1 MHSSRCATGMCAI
14 AVMIAVG
21 CNDMDS
27 TPAGADGSSSGG
39 TTEDSGTTSG
49 TTGDGADSSS
59 TGAPALSFC
68 QGAFE
73 VRYDPAGPGL
83 HAFPDDLWTETADTR
98 TGLRLRS
105 PIEVLAP
112 EDPIVG
118 FPSVFAEM
126 GSLDGF
132 GVTAPAF
139 VRVTGAVDPASLP
152 SAGDETDPL
161 GSSLLLV
168 DLDAEPPAFLP
179 FDLRVIEE
187 NGLDDGTTLML
198 APLRPLRAGARH
210 AVVMT
215 RDVVDEQGECFA
227 PSAAMQSLLAGDTDA
242 AELVRLGD
250 GYARVL
256 EVLREA
262 GTIAEADELSAAV
275 VYTTAT
281 TIEQSIDIAA
291 AIASSFP
298 SPYTLDEQGCYLTG
312 YPFRTCEGTIRMVDF
327 ADDDGIIRGVAP
339 VSTFEL
345 PFVVYLPTQGLGPF
359 PTVVYGHGLTGDRLT
374 AWYPAAYYLAQD
386 GFAVVAIDAPKH
398 GDHPDAAVTNSTFD
412 LLGLSN
418 DPFDPFDPFDA
429 RDNFRQAAFD
439 KLQLVHRLLAGMDVT
454 GDGNPDLDP
463 QRLLYQGDSLGGV
476 MGPQMLALSDAF
488 ESATLVVPGGNLT
501 NIVDQ
506 ASEFQP
512 LVLLVT
518 QSMSDDERL
527 RMLAITQTAIDGGD
541 PMTFAPWVIA
551 DRLPEFAGR
560 TPHVLAQMALNDTV
574 VPNSSTTYLVRAL
587 GIPIVGEPKFEMR
600 DVAVELGF
608 PVVGNL
614 PGSRT
619 GGLYQYDVMA
629 RGNGDVVPATHRELQ
644 VDPYA
649 LSQQWVF
656 MNSGDAPE
664 GARIMDPF
672 GP

>member
-1 MHSSRCATGMCAI
+1 MHSSGWATGMCAV
-14 AVMIAVG
+14 AVVIAVG
-21 CNDMDS
+21 CNDNGIATTDAAGGSSTTTDDS
-27 TPAGADGSSSGG
+27 TSSTNSAEAD
-39 TTEDSGTTSG
+39 
-49 TTGDGADSSS
+49 DGADSSS

-68 QGAFE
+68 EGSFE

-83 HAFPDDLWTETADTR
+83 HAFPDDLWTEDAATR

-105 PIEVLAP
+105 PVDVLAP
-112 EDPIVG
+112 EDPTRG
-118 FPSVFAEM
+118 FPSVFGEF
-126 GSLDGF
+126 GTLDGF

-139 VRVTGAVDPASLP
+139 IRVTGDIDPTSLP
-152 SAGDETDPL
+152 AMGDETDPL
-161 GSSLLLV
+161 TSSLLLI
-168 DLDAEPPAFLP
+168 DLDAEPASFVP

-187 NGLDDGTTLML
+187 NGLDDGTTLLL

-215 RDVVDEQGECFA
+215 RGVVDEAGECFA
-227 PSAAMQSLLAGDTDA
+227 PSAAMRALLAGEADTP
-242 AELVRLGD
+242 ELTRLGD
-250 GYARVL
+250 GYARTL
-256 EVLREA
+256 EVLRDA
-262 GTIAEADELSAAV
+262 GTIVEADDLSAAV

-281 TIEQSIDIAA
+281 TIEQSVDIAD
-291 AIASSFP
+291 AIANSFP
-298 SPYTLDEQGCYLTG
+298 SPYTLAETGCYTQYG
-312 YPFRTCEGTIRMVDF
+312 YPFRTCEGVIRMVDF

-345 PFVVYLPTQGLGPF
+345 PFVAYLPLQGLGPF
-359 PTVVYGHGLTGDRLT
+359 PTVLYGHGLTGDRLT
-374 AWYPAAYYLAQD
+374 AWYPTAYNLAQD
-386 GFAVVAIDAPKH
+386 GFAVLAIDSPKH
-398 GDHPDAAVTNSTFD
+398 GDHPDASVTNPTFD

-439 KLQLVHRLLAGMDVT
+439 KLQLVHRVLAGMDVT
-454 GDGNPDLDP
+454 GDGNPDFDP

-506 ASEFQP
+506 ATEFMP

-551 DRLPEFAGR
+551 DRLPEFAAR
-560 TPHVLAQMALNDTV
+560 RPHVLAQMALDDTV
-574 VPNSSTTYLVRAL
+574 VPNSSTTYLVRAM
-587 GIPIVGEPKFEMR
+587 GIPIVGEAKFPMR
-600 DVAVELGF
+600 DVAIERSF
-608 PVVGNL
+608 PVIGNL
-614 PGSRT
+614 PGPLT
-619 GGLYQYDVMA
+619 GGLYQYDLMSD
-629 RGNGDVVPATHRELQ
+629 GNGGFEPATHRELQ
-644 VDPYA
+644 GDLYA
-649 LSQQWVF
+649 LSQQWAF
-656 MNSGDAPE
+656 MNSGNAPE
-664 GARIMDPF
+664 GARIMYPY
-672 GP
+672 